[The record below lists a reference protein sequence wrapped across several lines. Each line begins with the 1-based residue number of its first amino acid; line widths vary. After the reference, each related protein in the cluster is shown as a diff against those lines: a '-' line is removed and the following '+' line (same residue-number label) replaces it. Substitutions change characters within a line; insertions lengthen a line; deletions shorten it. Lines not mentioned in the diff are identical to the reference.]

1 MLEDLRGFIDRI
13 PTSYSINMPRFNNY
27 LYNLR
32 LGILRLVLRNK
43 RFTTDPVPSAGID
56 YLNSLITRA
65 DIKYLLKFPNDLD
78 RFSRVL
84 REYKS
89 PAYGDI
95 IRQYAVRERNFI
107 YCEKAV
113 PVEYLLVTDDFDIL
127 DHMPIGSNESYKW
140 MNVRPFKMLS
150 NDSTEILLDITSSKL
165 KYKKY
170 PPKEVVF
177 SINIPKLLMMYTKYR
192 LLHPEEFIENT
203 NNYPFI
209 YKSCILPMLYDNI
222 KTWLMKIIYDIT
234 ELKLKDP
241 SVVYNDDR
249 LISGEKSTF
258 VMGNR
263 QSALSEIDDLL
274 MKCAQGKVKPDEV
287 VVSLQTGLKT
297 NLLSDMNYLMT
308 SHYVGN
314 RGNQYRYGEFEREFF
329 TLGIML
335 NIYKLQPESN
345 RTLEL
350 KRVFD
355 IVYRRLENIRFWS
368 SVGNPFVAAEIERKF
383 RSLNTFME

>member
-1 MLEDLRGFIDRI
+1 M
-13 PTSYSINMPRFNNY
+13 
-27 LYNLR
+27 
-32 LGILRLVLRNK
+32 
-43 RFTTDPVPSAGID
+43 
-56 YLNSLITRA
+56 NSLITRA

-78 RFSRVL
+78 RFSRIL
-84 REYKS
+84 REYRS

-95 IRQYAVRERNFI
+95 LRQYAVREKHFT

-113 PVEYLLVTDDFDIL
+113 PVEYLLITDDFDIL
-127 DHMPIGSNESYKW
+127 DHMPIGSNDSYKW
-140 MNVRPFKMLS
+140 MSMRPFKMLS
-150 NDSTEILLDITSSKL
+150 SDSTEILLDITSSKL
-165 KYKKY
+165 KYRKY

-192 LLHPEEFIENT
+192 LLHPEEFVENT

-222 KTWLMKIIYDIT
+222 KTWLLKIIFDIT
-234 ELKLKDP
+234 ELKLSDP
-241 SVVYNDDR
+241 SATYSDDK

-258 VMGNR
+258 VIGNR

-274 MKCAQGKVKPDEV
+274 TKCAHGKVKPDEV
-287 VVSLQTGLKT
+287 IVSLSTGLKT
-297 NLLSDMNYLMT
+297 NLLTDMNYLMT
-308 SHYVGN
+308 SHYIGN
-314 RGNQYRYGEFEREFF
+314 RGNQYRWADFEREFF

-368 SVGNPFVAAEIERKF
+368 SVGNPFIAAEIERKF
-383 RSLNTFME
+383 KSLNTFVE